1 MGPMTRR
8 SSHVDVDL
16 LAALLRP
23 PDERYLALVER
34 ARLEA
39 VPASPEAARHF
50 QHFAERVRA
59 LDEPELEE
67 LYRESF
73 VPADAVALR
82 HAADQMRQS
91 GCPACGR
98 ALPVLERL
106 LGPLEAARNPFAVLF
121 KAICFA
127 MPAPKALEAPEA
139 PSFPRDPSSC

>member
-1 MGPMTRR
+1 MARR
-8 SSHVDVDL
+8 PSPVDVDL

-39 VPASPEAARHF
+39 VPIAPEAARHL

-59 LDEPELEE
+59 LDEAELEE

-73 VPADAVALR
+73 LPADAVALR
-82 HAADQMRQS
+82 HAADQMRQW
-91 GCPACGR
+91 GGGR

-127 MPAPKALEAPEA
+127 LPAPDAPDAAKGEGG
-139 PSFPRDPSSC
+139 